1 MNEDID
7 AALKGQPFSDGRT
20 AHERMLAGDFGPARA
35 PRTPAGGSAY
45 DGSPRDAEATIA
57 GRRKAKPRRK
67 VRGSARIGRR
77 RPGI

>member
-1 MNEDID
+1 MNDQID
-7 AALKGQPFSDGRT
+7 AASKGRPFSVGNT
-20 AHERMLAGDFGPARA
+20 AHERLLAGDFGPAVA
-35 PRTPAGGSAY
+35 PRTPGGGSAY

-67 VRGSARIGRR
+67 ARGSDRVGRR